1 LARKSRKG
9 AEVVKETKRSD
20 EEYDVVVIGAGI
32 GGLTCAAY
40 LAKKGKKVKV
50 FEQHFVPGGCC
61 SSFSRKG
68 FKFDAGVLHLTGG
81 KESGAFQ
88 KVMAA
93 LDMEGEL
100 EFKEQFQRF
109 VFPDF
114 TYDSTR
120 NVNDYPEKLKKIFP
134 GEAGGITKLFD
145 TINSIYEDIKKLPD
159 LSPLLQ
165 KYKEKSYQ
173 YLIDEHIKDSKL
185 KALVNANWHLWNP
198 VWKNSAIDYASL
210 TVSETVRGYF
220 YPMGGIQ
227 AVPDALVRVLKKYG
241 GEIEYRTF
249 VDRIILENGRAIGIE
264 TKKGKHIKA
273 KQVVSNIAARAT
285 FLDMV
290 GEENLPPDFV
300 AMLNSLEVSLSA
312 FYVYLGVDIDPREA
326 GLDAP
331 ETIVYETYDNTK
343 EWELLLQGEFA
354 VPCFGIAVPTYM
366 DPSLAP
372 PGKHVV
378 IVMTMAPY
386 HLKGKSWREEKRRMT
401 AKLIAKAEK
410 LILGLSQ
417 HTVVQDSATPL
428 TYERYTLN
436 SLGAA
441 MGWAFTPQ
449 MFMKRLEQKTPVPNL
464 YLAGQWTMPGGGV
477 PAVAV
482 SGLKAARMII
492 GE

>member
-1 LARKSRKG
+1 M
-9 AEVVKETKRSD
+9 VKDTRRFD

-40 LAKKGKKVKV
+40 LAKNGKKVKV
-50 FEQHFVPGGCC
+50 FEQHFAPGGCC
-61 SSFSRKG
+61 ASFSRKG
-68 FKFDAGVLHLTGG
+68 FRFDAGVLHLTGG

-88 KVMAA
+88 KVMSA
-93 LDMEGEL
+93 LEMEQEL
-100 EFKEQFQRF
+100 EFREQFQRF

-120 NVNDYPEKLKKIFP
+120 NVADYPEKLREMFP
-134 GEAGGITKLFD
+134 EEADGITKLFD
-145 TINSIYEDIKKLPD
+145 TINSIYEDIKRLPA
-159 LSPLLQ
+159 LSPLLR
-165 KYKEKSYQ
+165 KYREKSYQ
-173 YLIDEHIKDSKL
+173 DLVDEHIKDVKL

-198 VWKNSAIDYASL
+198 VWKNSAIDFASL

-227 AVPDALVRVLKKYG
+227 AVPDALVRVLKRYG
-241 GEIEYRTF
+241 GEIEYRTP
-249 VDRIILENGRAIGIE
+249 VDRIILENGEAAGIE
-264 TKKGKHIKA
+264 TGKGKRIKA
-273 KQVVSNIAARAT
+273 KQVVSNIAARAV
-285 FLDMV
+285 FLDLV
-290 GEENLPPDFV
+290 GEENLPAEFV
-300 AMLNSLEVSLSA
+300 IALNGLEISLSS
-312 FYVYLGVDIDPREA
+312 FYVYLGVDIDPRES
-326 GLDAP
+326 GFDAP

-343 EWELLLQGEFA
+343 DWELLLRGEIS

-366 DPSLAP
+366 DPGLAP

-378 IVMTMAPY
+378 IIMTMAPY
-386 HLKGKSWREEKRRMT
+386 SLRGKSWREEKKRMT
-401 AKLIAKAEK
+401 AKLIGKAEK
-410 LILGLSQ
+410 LIPRLSQ
-417 HTVVQDSATPL
+417 HIVVQDSATPL

-449 MFMKRLEQKTPVPNL
+449 MFMRRLEQKTPVPNL
-464 YLAGQWTMPGGGV
+464 YLAGHWTMPGGGV
-477 PAVAV
+477 PAVAI